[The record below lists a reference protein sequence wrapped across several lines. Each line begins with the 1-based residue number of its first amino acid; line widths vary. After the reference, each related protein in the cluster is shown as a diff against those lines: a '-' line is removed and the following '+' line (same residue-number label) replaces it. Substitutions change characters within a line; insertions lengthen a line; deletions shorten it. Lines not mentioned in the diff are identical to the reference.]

1 MIAAEQLGRSA
12 YLMEIDPLYADLIV
26 TRWQRFTGKAAKHAV
41 TGEAFP
47 TPPPPPGATE
57 QMR

>member
-1 MIAAEQLGRSA
+1 
-12 YLMEIDPLYADLIV
+12 MEIDCLYADLIV
-26 TRWQRFTGKAAKHAV
+26 DRWQRFTGKAAKHAV
-41 TGEAFP
+41 TGESFP